1 MTAHAD
7 RLRVLLIEDSP
18 GDARLLREALA
29 DASDPGGFDVTCVNR
44 VADAVR
50 SAATAGHD
58 IVLLDLSLPDAAGI
72 DAVRRLRES
81 LPDVPVVVLT
91 GLADQAMAV
100 RALATGA
107 QDYLI
112 KGEADGW
119 LLARA
124 MRYAVERHR
133 MLSLREREARS
144 LERLSG
150 SGRSADAVFGEAS
163 LATALPDTFD
173 ELVREHAAILG
184 AAARD
189 IGGTAASQSSESLRT
204 LADRL
209 GVLRA
214 TPGDVLALQASAL
227 HFASLGGEPRHRDA
241 LGDAARVLAVELMG
255 HLAAH
260 YRRHAVGGA
269 DAARQG
275 ASAAGTRP

>member
-1 MTAHAD
+1 MTVQAD

-18 GDARLLREALA
+18 GDARLLTEALA
-29 DASDPGGFDVTCVNR
+29 DAPDPGGFDVTCVDR

-50 SAATAGHD
+50 SAATTGHD

-72 DAVRRLRES
+72 DAVRRLREA

-100 RALATGA
+100 RALAAGA

-133 MLSLREREARS
+133 MLSLRQREERS

-150 SGRSADAVFGEAS
+150 SGRAADAVFGEAT

-173 ELVREHAAILG
+173 DLVRVHAAILT
-184 AAARD
+184 AAALD
-189 IGGTAASQSSESLRT
+189 SGGAEASLSSEALRA

-209 GVLRA
+209 GLVRA
-214 TPGDVLALQASAL
+214 TPGDILALQAAAL
-227 HFASLGGEPRHRDA
+227 HFASLGSEPRHRDA

-260 YRRHAVGGA
+260 YRRLAVGGE
-269 DAARQG
+269 AATRQG
-275 ASAAGTRP
+275 ATVTGTRP